1 MKKLISLVLLFCLL
15 LAAVG
20 AWVVFG
26 SGTTFLQKQKVLLI
40 YPGNTNEK
48 ALTLLLQKEEIVNN
62 LWAFKLIA
70 SQLGVWQK
78 IMPGRYEILRGESLF
93 TLAKKLKN
101 NQQSPVKLVINK
113 LRLPADLAKI
123 VAQHFMADSLST
135 IQFLTN
141 PDSIAQFNVDTN
153 TLMTM
158 VIPNTYNVYWTTPV
172 NEILTRLN
180 KEKNTFWDKNERL
193 QKAAAMSLTPVQVY
207 TIASIVEEETN
218 KNDEKGNVA
227 SVYINRYNKGMPLGA
242 DPTIK
247 FALKDFKM
255 KRIYFKDLMVQSPYN
270 TYRNKGL
277 PPGPICTPS
286 VKTIDAVLSAPATD
300 YLFFVAKSDFSGYHS
315 FSENFAEHKRK
326 AAEYQKALNEMIIRK
341 QKANQPL

>member
-40 YPGNTNEK
+40 YPANTNEK

-123 VAQHFMADSLST
+123 VGQQFMADSLST

-180 KEKNTFWDKNERL
+180 KEKNTFWDKSERL